1 MSPSRVEHGRDS
13 LRSRRIGRLGAGLSF
28 ALVVAGLTAGGA
40 SSFDGAPGAAA
51 PVAHRGAGLQLQ
63 VMTSTDSAALSAGS
77 VRVQANSPGN
87 QRVELSTAGFGNG
100 PLLTVPTTV
109 GLKPGANSLDL
120 PLSGKGREVLA
131 GCGATQL
138 IVTAFDSS
146 SGATLARGMVSLN
159 RTVPQ
164 CAKLDKA
171 SRCETIAAPGTNCL
185 FPWPSNHFTVT
196 DPSTGTG
203 RQVNL
208 KRVSMPE
215 NKNGV
220 PVDPTELNRS
230 DGFSPGVSIVTHVPG
245 LTSRKALNRTQA
257 VRVTDMNKAFKPDQ
271 PIVLIDAT
279 TGQRQ
284 LIWAEVDSNATS
296 PQGTDLII
304 RVGKNLKEGHRYIVG
319 MRDLR
324 TAGGQKIPAP
334 PGFALYRD
342 DLKTNIP
349 AIEQRRQHFDSIF
362 KTLKDAGIQRG
373 NLYDAWDFTVAST
386 QNITGRM
393 LHIRDNGLAQ
403 LGDNTPGDGIEQG
416 HAPDFTITDV
426 KTVDEP
432 SPGPGHED
440 LAVTDPSHAV
450 QNVREVTGTFQV
462 PCYLNQVGCPSGS
475 RFNLGADGLPHQ
487 TPGNFY
493 TANFTCNIPQ
503 SAVHEQT
510 PGAGDWQVVHPDRT
524 SMYGHGLFGDAG
536 EVHTTNVRQLGDDHN
551 VITCATDFIG
561 MAEEDVIPEAVPA
574 LRDLSNFPP
583 LPDRLQQGLL
593 DFIYLGRLMS
603 LPDGFAGDPA
613 FKFGGQ
619 SAIDT
624 SKGVFYYGNS
634 QGGIAGGALT
644 AVEPD
649 VTRSVL
655 YVPGMNYSTLLTR
668 SVDFS
673 DYALILY
680 PSYPNESVRP
690 LLLSQIQMEWD
701 RGEPDGYANHM
712 TSNPLPGTPA
722 HHVLIDM
729 SYGDHQVTN
738 VATEVEARTI
748 GAPLR
753 RPALDPGRP
762 PSAYTNFFPQLPT
775 LGPLSG
781 PAAHGNGFFVWDIG
795 PKRPDGAGGYLGT
808 ASAPI
813 TNTAPNDSYG
823 VDPHD
828 TVINTSPEVRHQIAA
843 FISPQGKII
852 DPCGSA
858 PCYAAGWTGPP

>member
-1 MSPSRVEHGRDS
+1 V
-13 LRSRRIGRLGAGLSF
+13 
-28 ALVVAGLTAGGA
+28 ALLAAGLTVSSA
-40 SSFDGAPGAAA
+40 SSFDSGEGAAA
-51 PVAHRGAGLQLQ
+51 PAAHRAAGLQLKLL
-63 VMTSTDSAALSAGS
+63 TSSDRAALSADS
-77 VRVQANSPGN
+77 VRVEADSAQN
-87 QRVELSTAGFGNG
+87 QRIRFSTTGLANG
-100 PLLTVPTTV
+100 PLLTIPTTAALRRGKNLV
-109 GLKPGANSLDL
+109 DL
-120 PLSGKGREVLA
+120 PLGGKGREVLR
-131 GCGATQL
+131 GCGATKL
-138 IVTAFDSS
+138 IVSAHDPS
-146 SGATLARGMVSLN
+146 SGATLARGSVSLQ

-164 CAKLDKA
+164 CARLAKA
-171 SRCETIAAPGTNCL
+171 SRCETIAAPGDNCL
-185 FPWPSNHFTVT
+185 FPWPSDHFTVS
-196 DPSTGTG
+196 DPSSGTG

-208 KRVSMPE
+208 KRISMPE
-215 NKNGV
+215 NKSGV

-245 LTSRKALNRTQA
+245 LTSRRAFNRTHA
-257 VRVTDMNKAFKPDQ
+257 VPLTDMNQSFRRDQ
-271 PIVLIDAT
+271 PIVLIDAA
-279 TGQRQ
+279 TGERQ
-284 LIWAEVDSNATS
+284 LIWAELDSTATS
-296 PQGTDLII
+296 PGTTDLII
-304 RVGKNLKEGHRYIVG
+304 RVGKNLKEGHRYIVA

-324 TAGGQKIPAP
+324 NANGQRIPAP
-334 PGFALYRD
+334 PGFAIYRD
-342 DLKTNIP
+342 GLRTNVP
-349 AIEQRRQHFDSIF
+349 AIESRRHHFESIF
-362 KTLKDAGIQRG
+362 KTLRGSGIQRG

-403 LGDNTPGDGIEQG
+403 LGDSTPGDGIEQG

-432 SPGPGHED
+432 APGPGHED

-462 PCYLNQVGCPSGS
+462 PCYLDQAGCPSGS
-475 RFNLGADGLPHQ
+475 QFNLGPDGLPHQ
-487 TPGNFY
+487 IPGNTY

-551 VITCATDFIG
+551 VVTCATDFIG
-561 MAEEDVIPEAVPA
+561 MAEEDVGPEAVPA
-574 LRDLSNFPP
+574 LRDLSKFPP
-583 LPDRLQQGLL
+583 LPDRLQQGFL

-603 LPDGFAGDPA
+603 QPDGFAGDAA
-613 FKFGGQ
+613 FRFGGQ

-624 SKGVFYYGNS
+624 NKGVFYYGNS

-680 PSYPNESVRP
+680 PSYPNEGARP
-690 LLLSQIQMEWD
+690 LLLSMIQMEWD

-712 TSNPLPGTPA
+712 TGHPLPGTPA

-729 SYGDHQVTN
+729 SYGDHQVSN

-762 PSAYTNFFPQLPT
+762 PSVFTNFFPQLPT

-795 PKRPDGAGGYLGT
+795 PKRPDGSGGYLGT

-828 TVINTSPEVRHQIAA
+828 TVINTSPAIRHQIAA

-852 DPCGSA
+852 NTCGGA